1 MYILILI
8 KFFLMTNESSIE
20 YAYFGGGCFW
30 CIEASFDGL
39 KGVSKVTSGY
49 SGGSKQNAHYKAVS
63 SGTTKHAEI
72 CEIRYNPKEISYET
86 LLKVFFLAH
95 DPTTLN
101 KQGNDIGPQYRS
113 IIFYSNN
120 NEKEK
125 ALSYMR
131 QLQDKNIYNH
141 IVTELQPL
149 VKFYSAE
156 QYHQDYFQFN
166 STQPYCAIIIEPK
179 IKKLKKELKKYYEK

>member
-1 MYILILI
+1 MNFL
-8 KFFLMTNESSIE
+8 LMTNESSIE

-49 SGGSKQNAHYKAVS
+49 SGGSKQNANYKAVS

-72 CEIRYNPKEISYET
+72 CEIKYNPKEISYET

-120 NEKEK
+120 TEKEK
-125 ALSYMR
+125 ALSYMEK
-131 QLQDKNIYNH
+131 LQDKNIYNH

-166 STQPYCAIIIEPK
+166 SNQPYCAIIIEPK
-179 IKKLKKELKKYYEK
+179 IQKLKKELKKYYEK

>member
-8 KFFLMTNESSIE
+8 KLFLMTNESSIE

-72 CEIRYNPKEISYET
+72 CKIRYNPKEISYET

-120 NEKEK
+120 TEKEK
-125 ALSYMR
+125 ALSYMEK
-131 QLQDKNIYNH
+131 LQDKNIYNH

-179 IKKLKKELKKYYEK
+179 IQKLKKELKKYYEK

>member
-1 MYILILI
+1 
-8 KFFLMTNESSIE
+8 MTNESSIE

-49 SGGSKQNAHYKAVS
+49 SGGSKQNANYKAVS

-72 CEIRYNPKEISYET
+72 CEIKYNPKEISYET

-131 QLQDKNIYNH
+131 QLHDKNIYNH
-141 IVTELQPL
+141 IVTEIQPL
-149 VKFYSAE
+149 IKFYPAE
-156 QYHQDYFQFN
+156 QYHQDYFKFN
-166 STQPYCAIIIEPK
+166 SSQPYCAIVIEPK
-179 IKKLKKELKKYYEK
+179 IQKLKKKLKKYYEK